1 MAAVTRHVQCHKQW
15 RCWVR
20 RPCCSRWQLHR
31 QSSWFIARIKAC
43 HSLITTI
50 LNWLIYNLLVSHAKT
65 PSSTCLRCYHLV
77 MSEVC
82 EWERIS
88 LSRTLPSF
96 DRALNHLPLFNSKD
110 FRLSQKKLSM
120 RSDIQYIIHTTSII
134 LTSNCIV
141 SLYWPEKKPIW
152 NWNRIC
158 MNQMLVYYWIYWLKY
173 A

>member
-1 MAAVTRHVQCHKQW
+1 MAAVTRQVQCHKQW

-82 EWERIS
+82 EWERMS
-88 LSRTLPSF
+88 LSSTLPSF

-120 RSDIQYIIHTTSII
+120 RSDVQCAFSNTFYEYYFDFELHSESILARKKNLFGI
-134 LTSNCIV
+134 ETV
-141 SLYWPEKKPIW
+141 SVWTK
-152 NWNRIC
+152 C
-158 MNQMLVYYWIYWLKY
+158 
-173 A
+173 